1 MYRLHIHVSVP
12 ELDEAIEFYSAL
24 FAASPI
30 SIKDGYAKW
39 MVDDPGLNFA
49 VSVNSSAGRTGLH
62 HVGIQAETKEE
73 FHALGQRLLETKRH
87 TVDEHNVHCCYA
99 IGDKS
104 TVVDPAGLEWETFI
118 SHGESPHWAT
128 RPVEPQTDHHT

>member
-24 FAASPI
+24 FAASPT

-62 HVGIQAETKEE
+62 HVGIQAETEEE
-73 FHALGQRLLETKRH
+73 FHALAQRLLETKRH
-87 TVDEHNVHCCYA
+87 TVDEHHVHCCYA

-118 SHGESPHWAT
+118 THGESPHWAT
-128 RPVEPQTDHHT
+128 RQVEPQADHRP

>member
-24 FAASPI
+24 FAASPT

-62 HVGIQAETKEE
+62 HVGIQAETEEE

-87 TVDEHNVHCCYA
+87 TVDEHHVHCCYA

-118 SHGESPHWAT
+118 TRGESPHWAT
-128 RPVEPQTDHHT
+128 GPVEPQADHHT

>member
-12 ELDEAIEFYSAL
+12 ELDEAIRFYSAL
-24 FAASPI
+24 FAVSPT

-39 MVDDPGLNFA
+39 MLDDPGLNFA

-62 HVGIQAETKEE
+62 HVGMQAETEEE
-73 FHALGQRLLETKRH
+73 FHALGQRLLETKRNTH
-87 TVDEHNVHCCYA
+87 DEHHVHCCYA

-104 TVVDPAGLEWETFI
+104 TVVDLAGLEWETFI
-118 SHGESPHWAT
+118 TRGESTHRARGT
-128 RPVEPQTDHHT
+128 GEPQADNHT